1 MAPTL
6 GENPFQWFKLAADQ
20 GNANAQLSFFSS
32 VAAYDSAGFNS
43 T

>member
-1 MAPTL
+1 MAPTI
-6 GENPFQWFKLAADQ
+6 GENPFQCFTLAAEQ
-20 GNANAQLSFFSS
+20 GHANAQLSFFSS